1 MLLYNIC
8 YTRPYLPTATYKAPA
23 VPASKVTPQ
32 FVRNELLTCFESANR
47 EFARVLKQPVTDEA
61 LKQQVRQFVTSVFSQ
76 CGVSFDKPTKVG
88 IETAIEQC
96 KKNAEAMMGPKGSEI
111 IRHHYAEMMKLV
123 TRLPA

>member
-8 YTRPYLPTATYKAPA
+8 YRRPDLPATYKAPA
-23 VPASKVTPQ
+23 VPASKITPQ

-76 CGVSFDKPTKVG
+76 VGVSFGKATEVG
-88 IETAIEQC
+88 IETAIEEC
-96 KKNAEAMMGPKGSEI
+96 KKNAEAMMGAKESEVI
-111 IRHHYAEMMKLV
+111 LLHNDEVVKLV
-123 TRLPA
+123 TKPPA